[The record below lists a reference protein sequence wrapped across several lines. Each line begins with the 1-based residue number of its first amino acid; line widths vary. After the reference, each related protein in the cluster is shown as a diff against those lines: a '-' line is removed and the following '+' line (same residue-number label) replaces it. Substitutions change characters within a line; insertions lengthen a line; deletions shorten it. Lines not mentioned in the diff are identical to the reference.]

1 MTTKKNE
8 EIVKKAAT
16 KAAPAKKATKATAKA
31 AKPVAEASASAEEKA
46 AKKTAA
52 KAEKKTATKAAEQ
65 KVIAKVAKKPT
76 AVVEKVAA
84 KAAPAK
90 KTVKKAAASDNSTGS
105 STSAATKTAKVS
117 KTATKVSEKTAASAS
132 SATYVKAV
140 KKVVKAV
147 TKAKKV
153 DVEVV
158 ETPAAKKAAKAAAPE
173 ALPQSFDAEYLV
185 LMQKDPNWMQAF
197 WDVSEK
203 RINAAKK
210 GKGKLVL
217 RLFDI
222 SNDLTVKR
230 KKKLKFHDIEV
241 PADARSWY
249 VENKVTQNCSAAI
262 GVVSAGKFEPLVEAG
277 PMQTFT
283 LEGSEVNTDN
293 VFVRASLGGAAIGGF
308 GSSGLSSMSA
318 KNWLESLSSSSGSMF
333 SGALSSAALK
343 SNKLELPKDTVNY
356 GKDFFLWVKTRLIVY
371 GGTRPDAHLQVRGEP
386 FPLNPDGTFSFEED
400 LPDVT
405 KIIPV
410 FATDKDGDF
419 PTTIVPIVVKRTE

>member
-1 MTTKKNE
+1 MATKKKE
-8 EIVKKAAT
+8 EIVKKAAAT
-16 KAAPAKKATKATAKA
+16 KAAPAKAATKTAAEK
-31 AKPVAEASASAEEKA
+31 KPVA
-46 AKKTAA
+46 KTAA
-52 KAEKKTATKAAEQ
+52 KAEKKPAKAAEQ
-65 KVIAKVAKKPT
+65 KIVAKVAKKPT
-76 AVVEKVAA
+76 ATVEKVAA

-90 KTVKKAAASDNSTGS
+90 KTVKKAVASTDT
-105 STSAATKTAKVS
+105 AKVAKTAK
-117 KTATKVSEKTAASAS
+117 ATKVSEKTAKSVAA
-132 SATYVKAV
+132 A
-140 KKVVKAV
+140 KKVVKAA

-153 DVEVV
+153 NVEVV
-158 ETPAAKKAAKAAAPE
+158 ETPAAKKAAKAAPE

-197 WDVSEK
+197 WEVSEK

-230 KKKLKFHDIEV
+230 NKKLKFHDIEV

-249 VENKVTQNCSAAI
+249 VENKVTQNCSAAL
-262 GVVSAGKFEPLVEAG
+262 GVVTAGKFEPLVEAG

-293 VFVRASLGGAAIGGF
+293 VFVRASLGGATLGGF

-343 SNKLELPKDTVNY
+343 SNKLELPKDSVNY

>member
-1 MTTKKNE
+1 MATKKTVTE
-8 EIVKKAAT
+8 T
-16 KAAPAKKATKATAKA
+16 KAKATT
-31 AKPVAEASASAEEKA
+31 V

-52 KAEKKTATKAAEQ
+52 KAKSAVEKTTAKVKTAVKAVE
-65 KVIAKVAKKPT
+65 KTVSKIVAKAPAKNAAAT
-76 AVVEKVAA
+76 TKKAVATK

-90 KTVKKAAASDNSTGS
+90 ALVAKKAAPVAKKAAPVAKSAPKASEQTD
-105 STSAATKTAKVS
+105 
-117 KTATKVSEKTAASAS
+117 
-132 SATYVKAV
+132 VKAST
-140 KKVVKAV
+140 KKVVRKAAAKVPAAKASAKAV
-147 TKAKKV
+147 TKSA
-153 DVEVV
+153 
-158 ETPAAKKAAKAAAPE
+158 
-173 ALPQSFDAEYLV
+173 QSFDPEYLV

-197 WDVSEK
+197 WEVSEN
-203 RINAAKK
+203 RIKNAKK

-222 SNDLTVKR
+222 SDDLTVKR
-230 KKKLKFHDIEV
+230 GKKKKFHDVVV

-249 VENKVTQNCSAAI
+249 VENKASNNTIAVLGFAE
-262 GVVSAGKFEPLVEAG
+262 GKNFMPLVESV
-277 PMQTFT
+277 PVQTST
-283 LEGSEVNTDN
+283 LEGSQVNVDD
-293 VFVRASLGGAAIGGF
+293 VFVKASLGGAAMGGF

-343 SNKLELPKDTVNY
+343 SNKLELPKDSVNY

-386 FPLNPDGTFSFEED
+386 FPLNADGTFSFEED
-400 LPDVT
+400 LPDCT

>member
-1 MTTKKNE
+1 MATKKKIE
-8 EIVKKAAT
+8 QSAKPAT
-16 KAAPAKKATKATAKA
+16 AKKAVSTKTATAKTTAKA
-31 AKPVAEASASAEEKA
+31 AKTVKAKEKA
-46 AKKTAA
+46 EV
-52 KAEKKTATKAAEQ
+52 AEKKTAEASTGKAVKKQATAKKATAEK
-65 KVIAKVAKKPT
+65 KVIAKVAKKP
-76 AVVEKVAA
+76 AEKTEKAA

-90 KTVKKAAASDNSTGS
+90 KTVK
-105 STSAATKTAKVS
+105 AATK
-117 KTATKVSEKTAASAS
+117 KTVKEKTEKSVAAA
-132 SATYVKAV
+132 
-140 KKVVKAV
+140 KKVIKAA

-153 DVEVV
+153 DVKVV
-158 ETPAAKKAAKAAAPE
+158 ETPAAKKAAKAAPE
-173 ALPQSFDAEYLV
+173 TLPQSFDAEYLV

-197 WDVSEK
+197 WEVSEE
-203 RINAAKK
+203 RIKAAKK

-222 SNDLTVKR
+222 ANDLTVKR
-230 KKKLKFHDIEV
+230 NKKLKFHDIEV

-249 VENKVTQNCSAAI
+249 VENKVTQNCAAAL
-262 GVVSAGKFEPLVEAG
+262 GVVSAGKFESLVEAG

-283 LEGSEVNTDN
+283 LEGSEVNTEN
-293 VFVRASLGGAAIGGF
+293 VFVRASLGGATLGGF

-343 SNKLELPKDTVNY
+343 SNKLELPKDSVNY

>member
-8 EIVKKAAT
+8 KIVKKAAT
-16 KAAPAKKATKATAKA
+16 KAAPAKKATAKA
-31 AKPVAEASASAEEKA
+31 AKPVAEASASAEDKA
-46 AKKTAA
+46 AKKPAV
-52 KAEKKTATKAAEQ
+52 KAEKKTAAKAAEQ

-90 KTVKKAAASDNSTGS
+90 KTVKKAAASANSTGS
-105 STSAATKTAKVS
+105 STSSATKTAKVS
-117 KTATKVSEKTAASAS
+117 KTATKVSEKTTKSVAAA
-132 SATYVKAV
+132 
-140 KKVVKAV
+140 KKVVKAA

-197 WDVSEK
+197 WEVSEK

-230 KKKLKFHDIEV
+230 NKKLKFHDIEV

-249 VENKVTQNCSAAI
+249 VENKVSENCSAAL

>member
-1 MTTKKNE
+1 MATKKTVTE
-8 EIVKKAAT
+8 T
-16 KAAPAKKATKATAKA
+16 KAKATT
-31 AKPVAEASASAEEKA
+31 V

-52 KAEKKTATKAAEQ
+52 KAKSAVEKTTAKVKTAVKAVENTVSKIVAKAPAKKAAATT
-65 KVIAKVAKKPT
+65 KKAVATK
-76 AVVEKVAA
+76 

-90 KTVKKAAASDNSTGS
+90 APVAKKAAPVAKKAAPVAKSAPKASEQTD
-105 STSAATKTAKVS
+105 
-117 KTATKVSEKTAASAS
+117 
-132 SATYVKAV
+132 VKAST
-140 KKVVKAV
+140 KKVVRKAAAKVPAAKASAKAV
-147 TKAKKV
+147 TKSDSLA
-153 DVEVV
+153 
-158 ETPAAKKAAKAAAPE
+158 
-173 ALPQSFDAEYLV
+173 QSFDPEYLV

-197 WDVSEK
+197 WEVSEN
-203 RINAAKK
+203 RIKNARK

-222 SNDLTVKR
+222 SDDLTVKR
-230 KKKLKFHDIEV
+230 GKKRKFHDVVV

-249 VENKVTQNCSAAI
+249 VENKASNNTIAVLGFAE
-262 GVVSAGKFEPLVEAG
+262 GKNFMPLVESV
-277 PMQTFT
+277 PVQTST
-283 LEGSEVNTDN
+283 LEGSQVNVDD
-293 VFVRASLGGAAIGGF
+293 VFVKASLGGAAMGGF

-343 SNKLELPKDTVNY
+343 SNKLELPKDSVNY

-386 FPLNPDGTFSFEED
+386 FPLNADGTFSFEED
-400 LPDVT
+400 LPDCT

>member
-1 MTTKKNE
+1 MATKKKIE
-8 EIVKKAAT
+8 ESAKPAT
-16 KAAPAKKATKATAKA
+16 AKKAVSTKTATAKTTAKA
-31 AKPVAEASASAEEKA
+31 AKTVKAKEKA
-46 AKKTAA
+46 EV
-52 KAEKKTATKAAEQ
+52 AEKKTAEASTGKAVKKQATAKKATAEK
-65 KVIAKVAKKPT
+65 KVIAKVAKKP
-76 AVVEKVAA
+76 AEKTEKAA

-90 KTVKKAAASDNSTGS
+90 RTVKPAAKKTVKEKSVAAAKKVIKAA
-105 STSAATKTAKVS
+105 
-117 KTATKVSEKTAASAS
+117 
-132 SATYVKAV
+132 
-140 KKVVKAV
+140 

-153 DVEVV
+153 DVKVV
-158 ETPAAKKAAKAAAPE
+158 ETPAAKKAAKAAPE

-197 WDVSEK
+197 WEVSEE
-203 RINAAKK
+203 RIKAAKK

-222 SNDLTVKR
+222 ANDLTVKR
-230 KKKLKFHDIEV
+230 NKKLKFHDIEV

-249 VENKVTQNCSAAI
+249 VENKVTQNCAAAL
-262 GVVSAGKFEPLVEAG
+262 GVVSAGKFESLVEAG

-283 LEGSEVNTDN
+283 LEGSEVNTEN
-293 VFVRASLGGAAIGGF
+293 VFVRASLGGATLGGF

-343 SNKLELPKDTVNY
+343 SNKLELPKDSVNY

>member
-1 MTTKKNE
+1 MKEANKMATKK
-8 EIVKKAAT
+8 T
-16 KAAPAKKATKATAKA
+16 SAAPKA
-31 AKPVAEASASAEEKA
+31 AKTKVEKA
-46 AKKTAA
+46 VKDTTSKIKTAVKSVA
-52 KAEKKTATKAAEQ
+52 GKAEK
-65 KVIAKVAKKPT
+65 VA
-76 AVVEKVAA
+76 
-84 KAAPAK
+84 
-90 KTVKKAAASDNSTGS
+90 
-105 STSAATKTAKVS
+105 
-117 KTATKVSEKTAASAS
+117 
-132 SATYVKAV
+132 
-140 KKVVKAV
+140 KKVVKAAEKPAKV
-147 TKAKKV
+147 ATKIVKSAKVAEKPAKATVKVGKSAPRASEQTDVAVNATVKKV
-153 DVEVV
+153 QK
-158 ETPAAKKAAKAAAPE
+158 PSAKVSAVKAAAKPVTKT
-173 ALPQSFDAEYLV
+173 ASLAQSFDPEYLV

-197 WDVSEK
+197 WEVSED
-203 RINAAKK
+203 RIKQAKK
-210 GKGKLVL
+210 GKGKLVI

-230 KKKLKFHDIEV
+230 GKKRKFHDVVV

-249 VENKVTQNCSAAI
+249 VENKATDGCVAVL
-262 GVVSAGKFEPLVEAG
+262 GVADGGKFMPLVESAQVQPFSMDGSSIDAG
-277 PMQTFT
+277 
-283 LEGSEVNTDN
+283 DA
-293 VFVRASLGGAAIGGF
+293 FVHASLGGASMGGF

-343 SNKLELPKDTVNY
+343 SNKLELPKDSVNY

-400 LPDVT
+400 LPDST